1 MSGRVERYGS
11 SVATKRYLFTPGP
24 TPVPPEVLA
33 AVGAPV
39 IHHRSPDFLPVYE
52 RVLAR
57 LREVCRTESDVLL
70 FGASGTGAFESA
82 VANLV
87 SPGERH
93 LVVSA
98 GSFGERWVAMTTAFG
113 ADVDVLR
120 YAWGET
126 PDADDVRARL
136 SEQESK
142 AVWVVQSETS
152 TGVVADVRALAAA
165 AKDTGALVVVD
176 AVSSLGAVPCET
188 DAWGLDVVVSGSQKA
203 LMSPPGLGLAAVSEA
218 ALAAAGSS
226 PRFYFDWERTRKAQE
241 RLDAPFT
248 LPVSLVAGLDVA
260 LELLLEEGLEAAFD
274 RHVRLGR
281 AARAG
286 VKALG
291 LELFSPDED
300 RSAVVTAVR
309 APAGVDGTDVVKRLR
324 DRFGITIANGQGE
337 LKGKIFRLGH
347 IGWFDVFDIT
357 TQIGA
362 VELVLAELG
371 ADVERGVAVT
381 AALEAFSSEPSRT

>member
-1 MSGRVERYGS
+1 M
-11 SVATKRYLFTPGP
+11 KQYLFTPGP

-39 IHHRSPDFLPVYE
+39 VHHRSPDFRPIYE
-52 RVLAR
+52 RVLTR

-87 SPGERH
+87 TPGESH

-98 GSFGERWVAMTTAFG
+98 GNFGERWVSMITAYG
-113 ADVDVLR
+113 AEVDVLR

-126 PDADDVRARL
+126 PDADDLRARL
-136 SEQESK
+136 GERQAK
-142 AVWVVQSETS
+142 AVWLVQSETS
-152 TGVVADVRALAAA
+152 TGVVADVRALAAV
-165 AKDTGALVVVD
+165 AKEAGALVVVD

-203 LMSPPGLGLAAVSEA
+203 LMAPPGLGLAAVSGA
-218 ALAAAGSS
+218 ALAATGSS
-226 PRFYFDWERTRKAQE
+226 PRFYFDWERTRKAQQK
-241 RLDAPFT
+241 LDAPFT
-248 LPVSLVAGLDVA
+248 PPVSLVAGLDVS
-260 LELLLEEGLEAAFD
+260 LGLLLDEGLEAAFE

-286 VKALG
+286 VKGLG

-300 RSAVVTAVR
+300 RSAVVTAVQ
-309 APAGVDGTDVVKRLR
+309 APSGIDSSDVVRSLR

-357 TQIGA
+357 TQIAA
-362 VELVLAELG
+362 VELVLADLG
-371 ADVERGVAVT
+371 AEVERGVAVT
-381 AALEAFSSEPSRT
+381 AALEAFSAEPSRT

>member
-1 MSGRVERYGS
+1 
-11 SVATKRYLFTPGP
+11 
-24 TPVPPEVLA
+24 VPPEVLA

-39 IHHRSPDFLPVYE
+39 IHHRSPEFLPVYE
-52 RVLAR
+52 RVLTR
-57 LREVCRTESDVLL
+57 LREVCRTENDVLL

-93 LVVSA
+93 LVVAA

-126 PDADDVRARL
+126 PDADDLRSRL
-136 SEQESK
+136 AEQEAK
-142 AVWVVQSETS
+142 AVWFVQSETS
-152 TGVVADVRALAAA
+152 TGVVADVRALAAV
-165 AKDTGALVVVD
+165 AKEGGALVVVD

-203 LMSPPGLGLAAVSEA
+203 LMSPPGLGLAAVSEG
-218 ALAAAGSS
+218 ALAATGSS
-226 PRFYFDWERTRKAQE
+226 PRFYFDWERTRKGQQT
-241 RLDAPFT
+241 LDAPVT

-260 LELLLEEGLEAAFD
+260 LELLFEEGLEAAFE

-309 APAGVDGTDVVKRLR
+309 APSGIDSGDVIRGVR

-362 VELVLAELG
+362 VELVLADLG
-371 ADVERGVAVT
+371 ADVERGTAVT
-381 AALEAFSSEPSRT
+381 AALEAFAGEPSRA